1 MRSTTC
7 RSLSSR
13 TPRWAWPRP
22 CPTAFLTPCQTA
34 SKALGLLLLTLCLTI
49 APEAAR
55 AAITITDDQGAQVT
69 LDAPAKRVIAL
80 YGAFNEILLALDAGD
95 AIVARTVADADI
107 PQLAKLPAIG
117 THMRPNHELVVA
129 HKPDLV
135 LQLTGRKEAQDQT
148 ESLRQLDIPV
158 LCFAMQSFDD
168 LFRVTR
174 LLGQATG
181 REAKAQQ
188 VIEGW
193 LQRLK
198 ALSGRQVPARTS
210 VFYEVRYPNLL
221 AAGKNSI
228 VNDII
233 AMAGGA
239 NVVTADKKLVRF
251 SEESLLAANP
261 QAYIVQQ
268 GPMNPAPQEVASRP
282 HFAGL
287 EAVKRGNILVVDE
300 AAFARPGPRAIDAA
314 EQLAR
319 WLDSLGQ
326 AAR

>member
-1 MRSTTC
+1 M
-7 RSLSSR
+7 
-13 TPRWAWPRP
+13 
-22 CPTAFLTPCQTA
+22 
-34 SKALGLLLLTLCLTI
+34 
-49 APEAAR
+49 
-55 AAITITDDQGAQVT
+55 QVT

-95 AIVARTVADADI
+95 AIVARTVADVDI

-135 LQLTGRKEAQDQT
+135 LQLSGRKEAQDQT
-148 ESLRQLDIPV
+148 ESLRQLGIPV
-158 LCFAMQSFDD
+158 LCFVMQSFDD

-181 REAKAQQ
+181 KEDKAQQ

-198 ALSGRQVPARTS
+198 TVRQRPALAQNAGQAPVRTS

-221 AAGKNSI
+221 AAGRNSI

-233 AMAGGA
+233 TMAGGT
-239 NVVTADKKLVRF
+239 NVVTSDKKLVRF

-268 GPMNPAPQEVASRP
+268 GAMNPAPQDVASRP

-287 EAVKRGNILVVDE
+287 EAVKRGNILLVDE
-300 AAFARPGPRAIDAA
+300 AAFARPGPRAIDAT

-319 WLDSLGQ
+319 WLDSLDK
-326 AAR
+326 AAK

>member
-1 MRSTTC
+1 M
-7 RSLSSR
+7 
-13 TPRWAWPRP
+13 
-22 CPTAFLTPCQTA
+22 
-34 SKALGLLLLTLCLTI
+34 
-49 APEAAR
+49 
-55 AAITITDDQGAQVT
+55 
-69 LDAPAKRVIAL
+69 
-80 YGAFNEILLALDAGD
+80 LALDAGG

-107 PQLAKLPAIG
+107 PQLATLPAIG

-148 ESLRQLDIPV
+148 ESLRQLGIPV

-174 LLGQATG
+174 LLGEATG
-181 REAKAQQ
+181 REDKAQQ

-198 ALSGRQVPARTS
+198 AVTQRPALAQKAGHTAARTS

-221 AAGKNSI
+221 AAGRNSI

-233 AMAGGA
+233 TMAGGS

-261 QAYIVQQ
+261 QAYIVQK
-268 GPMNPAPQEVASRP
+268 GPMNPEPQDVASRP

-287 EAVKRGNILVVDE
+287 EAVKRGHILLVDE
-300 AAFARPGPRAIDAA
+300 ATFARPGPRAIDAT

-326 AAR
+326 AR